1 MAARHGA
8 CTRRRTWPQAPR
20 HASSVI
26 ETPCLRAR
34 PGLAHSLTDRP
45 QGPAGLRHAVTATAR
60 HVRAAS
66 PLVHLARL
74 ACTSGAASRSSLKRP
89 ACSWLVS
96 GGRPALE
103 GCGGRF
109 SDKPRLCNI
118 RPWPRP
124 AHYGLRV
131 APTAVRQGPNTSP
144 CLRASRYAWLRITGY
159 IIGFDRNRPPVVI
172 ALAGPPGFLPS
183 LLPDERTALCAEA
196 RTTTAPRRF
205 SLSASRRCQ
214 RRAARLATTSRA
226 CHGPGSPFA
235 REPRTALRLLHR
247 GQPRAGGAGQVD
259 AAGTRPA
266 SLPGFRLRLERKGL
280 VIESLR
286 ATAGGRPR
294 ATLDLAGG
302 RSECLDMRPL
312 SVRRRRPAGTRRFT
326 GRRRP
331 TGPDRSFELH
341 LELLRAFVRRLG
353 HALVPTTHREG
364 NFCLGRWVVRYRR
377 FRREHTLS
385 AEKIRILESLPGW
398 TWDPVDARFRKA
410 LRLLAAFAKR
420 EGHARVP
427 AGHREAGFPL
437 GNWVGTRRLDHR
449 HGRLLP
455 QRQAALAAV
464 PGWSWEPRDDDF
476 EDGLSVLRRFV
487 KREGHARVPDEHRE
501 AGFNLGDWV
510 RGRRR
515 EHRTGTLSTKRRRIV
530 ENLPGWTWDYWGR
543 HFDEGLRRLH
553 HFVRREG
560 HACVPVKHFEG
571 TFPLGHWLN
580 NRRAQY
586 RRGELSRERV
596 RALEALPG
604 WRWRLRS
611 PHGDKPKQASRA
623 RLR

>member
-1 MAARHGA
+1 M
-8 CTRRRTWPQAPR
+8 Q
-20 HASSVI
+20 HASVGASC
-26 ETPCLRAR
+26 PL
-34 PGLAHSLTDRP
+34 RP
-45 QGPAGLRHAVTATAR
+45 QGGAHGRTSRPEHIAITSALTRFAGLRIRGYISWAYPHAA
-60 HVRAAS
+60 
-66 PLVHLARL
+66 ARL
-74 ACTSGAASRSSLKRP
+74 HCLWP
-89 ACSWLVS
+89 APLAFGSD
-96 GGRPALE
+96 GRTNGLRRA
-103 GCGGRF
+103 
-109 SDKPRLCNI
+109 
-118 RPWPRP
+118 PRP
-124 AHYGLRV
+124 
-131 APTAVRQGPNTSP
+131 
-144 CLRASRYAWLRITGY
+144 
-159 IIGFDRNRPPVVI
+159 
-172 ALAGPPGFLPS
+172 
-183 LLPDERTALCAEA
+183 
-196 RTTTAPRRF
+196 RTTTGASAVLVEALAAGASAAPRAPART
-205 SLSASRRCQ
+205 SARGTSP
-214 RRAARLATTSRA
+214 ALPPLAQ
-226 CHGPGSPFA
+226 
-235 REPRTALRLLHR
+235 PRTALRRLHR